1 METRIYIT
9 GTGGQG
15 VMLIGKCFASGA
27 FYEKKN
33 VLFVPSYG
41 GEQRGGASNCAIM
54 LSDGPIGAPSVKKY
68 NIVVYMNQ
76 GCYDESYG
84 CVNQGGIAVL
94 NSSFVK
100 NEKDDGVKKVRV
112 NAQETAAELG
122 TEKAANIVM
131 LGALTRTQSF
141 VEPEFVLEAIRKKWA
156 KSPKALALNE
166 QAFAAGM
173 DIAEKQLK

>member
-15 VMLIGKCFASGA
+15 VMLIGKCFTTGA
-27 FYEKKN
+27 FLEKKN

-76 GCYDESYG
+76 GCYDQSCG
-84 CVNQGGIAVL
+84 CVNQNGIAVL

-100 NEKDDGVKKVRV
+100 EEKDDGVKKIRV

-131 LGALTRTQSF
+131 LGALTKAQSF
-141 VEPEFVLEAIRKKWA
+141 IDPEFVLEAIKKKWE
-156 KSPKALALNE
+156 KSPKALELNE
-166 QAFAAGM
+166 KAFAAGM
-173 DIAEKQLK
+173 EIAAKQL